1 MISINTNPAAA
12 NAAFNLN
19 KNNNMLQASLKRL
32 SSGSRIA
39 NPTDDAGGLAVS
51 MRLSAQINRTQGAIN
66 NVNNA
71 MSFVQVQDGALQT
84 VGNIVDRMSELRA
97 LADDVTKNTSDK
109 DNYNTEFQQLRQ
121 QLDNIVSEKFNGVSL
136 FNAGNGDGTFGST
149 LPSTSQLTVFASE
162 AGTNGATISL
172 GKLALASALNV
183 RGAEA
188 AGTDIVTNF
197 SDGNNL
203 AAASTNT
210 MSLTFAVGDLVQALE
225 NIATLRAS
233 NGALGSRLQFASEQ
247 LTLAKT
253 NVEAAKARIFD
264 VDVEKRRPVW
274 LAVKS
279 WCSRV
284 RPCWPKRM
292 RPQDFLQ
299 LLVG

>member
-1 MISINTNPAAA
+1 
-12 NAAFNLN
+12 
-19 KNNNMLQASLKRL
+19 MLQASLKRL

-66 NVNNA
+66 NVSNA

-149 LPSTSQLTVFASE
+149 LPSTSQLTVYASE
-162 AGTNGATISL
+162 EGTNGATISL

-203 AAASTNT
+203 AAASSNT
-210 MSLTFAVGDLVQALE
+210 MSLTSFAVGDLVQALE

-233 NGALGSRLQFASEQ
+233 NGALGSRLQFASDQ
-247 LTLAKT
+247 LNLAKS

-264 VDVEKRRPVW
+264 VDVAEEATRLARSQILVQSSAAYARTSQRSFRP
-274 LAVKS
+274 
-279 WCSRV
+279 
-284 RPCWPKRM
+284 P
-292 RPQDFLQ
+292 LQ